1 MSFFFNRHLL
11 YPTPCRLLVGNDHDD
26 AGRPKG
32 WDGVVELLL
41 VVSYNYCPLHPA
53 LPLQVTVEFR
63 ITEEAIGAQEIL
75 KLRVW
80 HLCACSLGVESSWM
94 GADWAVYQII
104 NREKHPA
111 LYGLCTC
118 NPTEQIYDLRHRIWG
133 VHFRL
138 DHDAKLLSKTIREP
152 DDVPNAPMLCWIA
165 WIRLFDLEPN
175 HIRDKSFKI
184 EDALSRRPTA
194 PIDRPYNDQ
203 DTKVELVPR
212 EREYTHNMN
221 TIQHLP
227 ELSLAQFSA
236 EQFDPSLANSYLAY
250 SAPRYICPHNI
261 CPLPEFTYHNSFEG
275 ITEELLLDSEY
286 ISLQYINVSAHTQS
300 ISLVNGANS
309 PEFWSELREFLSSG
323 LYPSHCTT
331 DAEKL
336 RLLKRSRPT
345 LARAEASTVFR
356 ISSTGMRLKF
366 KPTILWPE
374 AKAYKTLMAHNVAS
388 FIYDYFKG
396 EVLDD
401 PKMREA
407 DKKIRESRLHAM
419 ADLHKLNHFQFDFA
433 NLKRKETKG
442 SDILPTGLSIS

>member
-32 WDGVVELLL
+32 WDGVVGGLREPRGM
-41 VVSYNYCPLHPA
+41 VNCYNYCPLHPA

-118 NPTEQIYDLRHRIWG
+118 NPTEQIYG
-133 VHFRL
+133 QPN
-138 DHDAKLLSKTIREP
+138 TEP

-236 EQFDPSLANSYLAY
+236 EQLDPSLANSYLAY

-261 CPLPEFTYHNSFEG
+261 CPLPEFTYHKSFEG

-286 ISLQYINVSAHTQS
+286 ISLQYINAM
-300 ISLVNGANS
+300 LKKRDEDS

-374 AKAYKTLMAHNVAS
+374 AKAGS
-388 FIYDYFKG
+388 EFKG

>member
-32 WDGVVELLL
+32 WDGVVGGLREPRGM
-41 VVSYNYCPLHPA
+41 VNCYNYCPLHPA

-80 HLCACSLGVESSWM
+80 HLCACSH
-94 GADWAVYQII
+94 YQQREASRALRVVHLQS
-104 NREKHPA
+104 NRANLRSTENR
-111 LYGLCTC
+111 GLWLVK
-118 NPTEQIYDLRHRIWG
+118 DLRHRIWG

-138 DHDAKLLSKTIREP
+138 DHNAKLLSKTIREP

-236 EQFDPSLANSYLAY
+236 EQLDPSLANSYLAY

-261 CPLPEFTYHNSFEG
+261 CPLPEFTYHKSFEG

-286 ISLQYINVSAHTQS
+286 ISLQYINAM
-300 ISLVNGANS
+300 LKKRDEDS

-388 FIYDYFKG
+388 FIYDYVLHNSSFPVPSSKVKYLMIPSSVAVKG
-396 EVLDD
+396 
-401 PKMREA
+401 
-407 DKKIRESRLHAM
+407 
-419 ADLHKLNHFQFDFA
+419 
-433 NLKRKETKG
+433 
-442 SDILPTGLSIS
+442 